1 MVNIYLL
8 ENFNNYYNREIKKP
22 NSLNDYLEASN
33 LYYVAQN
40 QQFKLADGVNTT
52 YILNLPETSDDC
64 SFVDYLLAVNQSG
77 EIETRWFVLEQH
89 KTREKQYQ
97 LVLRRDLIADF
108 LEPFKNAA
116 IYLEK
121 GYITNPSNPLIYNQ
135 ENFTANQIKQD
146 EIEIKDP
153 IGLKWIVG
161 YVNKNSLGYVADKDG
176 NTTQTTR
183 EYTSYVNKAYTPD
196 ITVNGLSNWQYY
208 GFVNGAKKYA
218 TYVNGNF
225 DYYNYNMDSSQG
237 CFTVNIA
244 EHNATETHI
253 PNTSYRGNIGT
264 YRTILD
270 PTFENEGFSYNPRP
284 ILNPSSWTP
293 KILKDEANTRIGGTN
308 KETYEAVKALK
319 GQILFDGSK
328 YYKISLTETPA
339 AATEVQVILNSHPT
353 WYNAMYNL
361 ITELGM
367 ESRTPSGTNFR
378 LTFTWSPVISIQLTE
393 VYNEGYKVAIDGE
406 KHNRTVNEAY
416 DMFAIPVIDKEI
428 AFNILNGG
436 GVAGP
441 FRSTNYNS
449 AFAIGQALTEVA
461 AEAIDLQLLP
471 FCPLPYNIW
480 KYDDGTYH
488 IDLDWSKNDIEF
500 DIIKTTNDTA
510 VNMVFFLSNNEFSRL
525 IPYTDTND
533 YSTPEK
539 VKEINQLV
547 SYRLCAGDYSSAFE
561 FNPAKNGGISYFE
574 VDCKYKPFAPY
585 IHVAPNFGNL
595 YGRDYNDTRGLVCSN
610 TNYSLSRGTD
620 AWATYER
627 NNLNYNNAFN
637 RQIENME
644 VQRDY
649 QRRQEVAQAFVG
661 GLQGGS
667 TGGLIGSAGGPYGA
681 IAGAAIGGIT
691 SAALGALD
699 IQYSDALYKENKQ
712 YTIDQF
718 NMSLENIRALP
729 NTLVATGA
737 QNPNNKVFPV
747 LEIYSCSNVEK
758 EAFQKKLKW
767 NGMTIGV
774 ITETIG
780 DYLKPTDKT
789 YVKGQLIYIN
799 DTFNP
804 YKASEIANEL
814 AKGLLIEGGII

>member
-22 NSLNDYLEASN
+22 KSLNDYLEASN

-52 YILNLPETSDDC
+52 YIFNIPAGTPDC

-89 KTREKQYQ
+89 KTRENQYQ

-108 LEPFKNAA
+108 LEPFKNAT

-121 GYITNPSNPLIYNQ
+121 GYITNPSNYLIYNQ
-135 ENFTANQIKQD
+135 EQFTANQIKKR
-146 EIEIKDP
+146 EIPLKDTL
-153 IGLKWIVG
+153 GLKWIVG
-161 YVNKNSLGYVADKDG
+161 YVNKNSLGYVANEDG
-176 NTTQTTR
+176 TITQTTK
-183 EYTSYVNKAYTPD
+183 EYRSYLNKAYTPD
-196 ITVNGLSNWQYY
+196 ITVSGLSNWEYY
-208 GFVNGAKKYA
+208 DFINGSKRYA
-218 TYVNGNF
+218 ANVTANF
-225 DYYNYNMDSSQG
+225 DYQYGGALDVKEYYS
-237 CFTVNIA
+237 FTVEENSAYKREI
-244 EHNATETHI
+244 
-253 PNTSYRGNIGT
+253 SVSDYRGNIT
-264 YRTILD
+264 S
-270 PTFENEGFSYNPRP
+270 SYNTFPTGFYGNG
-284 ILNPSSWTP
+284 LSWDGGSNSNMWQPQT
-293 KILKDEANTRIGGTN
+293 LKDEANRRIGGTN
-308 KETYEAVKALK
+308 KETYETVKALK
-319 GQILFDGSK
+319 GQVIFDGSK
-328 YYKISLTETPA
+328 YYKISIKEEDAGTTE
-339 AATEVQVILNSHPT
+339 LNIPDT
-353 WYNAMYNL
+353 NLVWYGGMYNL
-361 ITELGM
+361 ITTLGM
-367 ESRTPSGTNFR
+367 RSNPSNSENFR
-378 LTFTWSPVISIQLTE
+378 LTFTWSPFMYIELTE
-393 VYNEGYKVAIDGE
+393 VNNKGYKVSIDGE

-416 DMFAIPVIDKEI
+416 DMFAIPVLDKMVNFYMDDDAQI
-428 AFNILNGG
+428 GLGNYY
-436 GVAGP
+436 P
-441 FRSTNYNS
+441 SDYNS

-461 AEAIDLQLLP
+461 SEAIDLQLLP
-471 FCPLPYNIW
+471 YCPLPETMVGISEGRPTFYLKTSEISI
-480 KYDDGTYH
+480 T
-488 IDLDWSKNDIEF
+488 WSVISYLNDNPANTI
-500 DIIKTTNDTA
+500 
-510 VNMVFFLSNNEFSRL
+510 FFLSSNEFSKL
-525 IPYTDTND
+525 IPFTDEND

-627 NNLNYNNAFN
+627 SNLNYNNAFN

-644 VQRDY
+644 VQREY
-649 QRRQEVAQAFVG
+649 QRRQEVAQAIVG
-661 GLQGGS
+661 TLQGAS
-667 TGGLIGSAGGPYGA
+667 TGGLIGSSFGGGL
-681 IAGAAIGGIT
+681 AGAAIGGIS

-712 YTIDQF
+712 YAIDQF

-758 EAFQKKLKW
+758 EAFQQKLKW

-774 ITETIG
+774 ITESIG
-780 DYLKPTDKT
+780 DYLKPADKT
-789 YVKGQLIYIN
+789 YIKGQLIYIN